1 MKKRI
6 SFLKEKSFELV
17 QNLTKTQKVSLVVGG
32 FIISIA
38 VGTLVYADAGHDSV
52 EPVTTKQGEQ
62 VNIRKVGDVDADAIS
77 QEGLASFYGE
87 ITSKDV
93 ASIHTSREGVISS
106 WDVSV
111 GDYVSTGDVLG
122 YVTITGVSAEQQQQ
136 LAQQQANALKAKLD
150 LETAEK
156 VAEQTE
162 SVFGKISASLQSVAN
177 KQRALYDGTN
187 GIATTTYQTELQAI
201 TNKQNLLTNKIQD
214 FGKTALFEMFPV
226 IANTGSVPTNPTQ
239 TQAFNSNSLRNGIG
253 TRDSSA
259 QYAYVAY
266 LGSYISLV
274 NSRNLTE
281 NDIRL
286 FLDKTNSILSLSSPS
301 EGLSSAE
308 LADATIKIKDLQTD
322 FRDLS
327 DKYTQA
333 TIDKASKER
342 ERDQIDVD
350 LSRSLAGFDSDLN
363 LKKLEQVTA
372 NERAK
377 NEAKGAELLAQKLA
391 VSSGGII
398 PILASRDGI
407 IASVDKNVGDYITI
421 SERVGLISTQNPNKI
436 VRFTIP
442 PSWRDI
448 KKGDSLSIL
457 WRPDFAGG
465 SAVITGISPIID
477 EKGGHQAEALLS
489 KETVFP
495 IGSSVRIIP
504 ESSKKGVFVNRK
516 AIVFEGIKP
525 FVWIVTEND
534 TIRKEEVK
542 PGRQLGEYVEI
553 LSGLE
558 RGFSYLVILDPT
570 ISLQKGESVSSLTS
584 TKVDPTAKKEIQNES
599 VPHSHDE

>member
-1 MKKRI
+1 MKEKI
-6 SFLKEKSFELV
+6 SLFKEKSFEYI
-17 QNLTKTQKVSLVVGG
+17 QKLTKHQKVSLFMFSFLFVGTV
-32 FIISIA
+32 S
-38 VGTLVYADAGHDSV
+38 TLVYASGTHDDA

-62 VNIRKVGDVDADAIS
+62 VVIRKVGDVDADAIS
-77 QEGLASFYGE
+77 QEGLGSFYGE
-87 ITSKDV
+87 IISKDV
-93 ASIHTSREGVISS
+93 ASINASREGVISS
-106 WDVSV
+106 WNISV

-122 YVTITGVSAEQQQQ
+122 YITITGVSAEQQQQ
-136 LAQQQANALKAKLD
+136 LVQQQANALKAKLD

-177 KQRALYDGTN
+177 KQRTLYDGTN
-187 GIATTTYQTELQAI
+187 GTATTTYQTELQAI
-201 TNKQNLLTNKIQD
+201 TAKQGLLANKIQD
-214 FGKTALFEMFPV
+214 FGKTALLEMFPV
-226 IANTGSVPTNPTQ
+226 IMNTGSVPSTQ
-239 TQAFNSNSLRNGIG
+239 TQVQGLNVSQLRNGVG
-253 TRDSSA
+253 ARDSSA
-259 QYAYVAY
+259 QYNYVAF
-266 LGSYISLV
+266 LANYINLV
-274 NSRNLTE
+274 NNRTLTE

-286 FLDKTNSILSLSSPS
+286 FLDKTNIILSQSSPS
-301 EGLSSAE
+301 EGLTTTD

-333 TIDKASKER
+333 TIEKASKER
-342 ERDQIDVD
+342 ERSQIDID
-350 LSRSLAGFDSDLN
+350 LAKNLAGFDNDLN
-363 LKKLEQVTA
+363 LKKLEQTTA

-391 VSSGGII
+391 VSSGGVI

-407 IASVDKNVGDYITI
+407 VAGVEKNVGDYVTI
-421 SERVGLISTQNPNKI
+421 SDRIGLISTQNPSKI

-448 KKGDSLSIL
+448 KKGDSLSVI
-457 WRPDFAGG
+457 WRPEFSGG
-465 SAVITGISPIID
+465 SAIITGISPIID
-477 EKGGHQAEALLS
+477 EKGGHQAEAKIS
-489 KETVFP
+489 ESTPFP

-516 AIVFEGIKP
+516 AIVFEGVTP

-534 TIRKEEVK
+534 TIRKEQVI

-558 RGFSYLVILDPT
+558 RGFSYLVILDPSV
-570 ISLQKGESVSSLTS
+570 SLKKGESATSLIS
-584 TKVDPTAKKEIQNES
+584 TKVDSTEKKAIQNES